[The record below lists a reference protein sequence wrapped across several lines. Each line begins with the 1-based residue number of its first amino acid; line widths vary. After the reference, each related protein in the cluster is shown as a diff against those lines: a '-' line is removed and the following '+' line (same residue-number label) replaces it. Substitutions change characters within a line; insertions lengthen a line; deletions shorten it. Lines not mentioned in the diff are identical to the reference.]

1 MLFDPAVHERLVESP
16 WDDGR
21 VHDAVAAIV
30 ADAESAFDEATLTW
44 PVHEEDGEDAAG
56 WRTIYLGGGG
66 VVWALHRLGSGRDW
80 APVAQAL
87 VRQYAAEPDFGE
99 PHASLWMGES
109 GLLLVE
115 EVVAGGADLDRLAT
129 LVGANA
135 ENEAR
140 ETMWGAPGTML
151 AAQFLHARTGEPRW
165 SRLWDESA
173 DSLLAAREPDGFWLQ
188 RLYGHEVHYVGPVHG
203 FAGNILALRWRRD
216 VDREAVAAA
225 TRIAQREDG
234 LAQWPPALEP
244 PSRRQS
250 VRTQFCH
257 GAPGMVAAL
266 AAVAPDDE
274 EWTRLLVEGGELTWQ
289 ARAARKRAWALPRD
303 GRQRLR
309 VPEAARADGRRAV
322 APTGEGVRHAL
333 RRTGRA
339 VAHPP
344 RAGPLHAVDGRRR
357 HRPLPARLPRA
368 RRVPAVPRAVLT
380 E

>member
-16 WDDGR
+16 WDDRR

-289 ARAARKRAWALPRD
+289 AGPLAKGPGLCHGTAGNGYAFLKLLERTGDELW
-303 GRQRLR
+303 LR
-309 VPEAARADGRRAV
+309 RARAFAMHCVEQVEQWRTRHGQGRYTLW
-322 APTGEGVRHAL
+322 TGDVGTAL
-333 RRTGRA
+333 FLRGCLELDA
-339 VAHPP
+339 S
-344 RAGPLHAVDGRRR
+344 
-357 HRPLPARLPRA
+357 LPFLE
-368 RRVPAVPRAVLT
+368 LF
-380 E
+380 